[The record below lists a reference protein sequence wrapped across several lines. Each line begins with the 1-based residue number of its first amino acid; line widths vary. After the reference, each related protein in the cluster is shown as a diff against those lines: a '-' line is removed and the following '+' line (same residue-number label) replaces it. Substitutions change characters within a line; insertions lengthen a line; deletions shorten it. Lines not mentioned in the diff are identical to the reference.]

1 MFGELLAL
9 GKLRS
14 PEKGKEYADIITREA
29 ERLTHLID
37 NVLDFSRIERGKAAY
52 DVKMGDLGEVVVRA
66 VDLFRHRIEREGV
79 TIKTVID
86 DGLPETLLDENGMTL
101 VLFNLLDN
109 AVKYGGE
116 HAEIA
121 VRLQSGPGVLRLG
134 VTDNGP
140 GIPRDE
146 QRRIFE
152 RFYRTREAR
161 GKHARGSGIGL
172 ALVKHIVEAHG
183 GRVTVESEPGH
194 GATFTVTLPLRSD
207 NQDEPA

>member
-52 DVKMGDLGEVVVRA
+52 DAKMSDLAEVVARA

-79 TIKTVID
+79 TLKTILD
-86 DGLPETLLDENGMTL
+86 DHLPETLLDENGMTL

-116 HAEIA
+116 HAEIT
-121 VRLQSGPGVLRLG
+121 VRLQSGPGVLRLS

-140 GIPRDE
+140 GIQRDE

-152 RFYRTREAR
+152 RFYRTRAAR

-172 ALVKHIVEAHG
+172 SLVKHIAEAHG
-183 GRVTVESEPGH
+183 GRVTVDSEPGRGRHLH
-194 GATFTVTLPLRSD
+194 GDHTGARRRPG
-207 NQDEPA
+207 